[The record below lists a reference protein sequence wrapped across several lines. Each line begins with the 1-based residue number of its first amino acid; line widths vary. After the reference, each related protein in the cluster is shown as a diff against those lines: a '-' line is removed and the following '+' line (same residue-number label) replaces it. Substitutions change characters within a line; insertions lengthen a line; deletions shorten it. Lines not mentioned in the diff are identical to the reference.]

1 MKRMNYKKKS
11 VLLIIVMA
19 LAVGAFATII
29 YNNKSGVPSTKEVI
43 NNKNE
48 SNMKTIQL
56 TKSEFMKR
64 VANLESNPTE
74 WKYLGDRPAI
84 IDFYATWCGPCKAM
98 SPALEEIAKEYDGK
112 VYVYKVDV
120 DSERELA
127 AMFGIRSIPTLLFVP
142 MNEQPQRV
150 SGALPK
156 SELKQIIGEV
166 LHQ

>member
-1 MKRMNYKKKS
+1 MKQMDYKKKS
-11 VLLIIVMA
+11 VLLVVVMA
-19 LAVGAFATII
+19 LAAGAFAAII
-29 YNNKSGVPSTKEVI
+29 YGKGDAPSTKVVE
-43 NNKNE
+43 NNKNG

-64 VANLESNPTE
+64 VANLENNPTE

-98 SPALEEIAKEYDGK
+98 SPVLEEIAGEYDGK
-112 VYVYKVDV
+112 VYIYKVDV

-127 AMFGIRSIPTLLFVP
+127 AMFGIRSIPTLLFIP
-142 MNEQPQRV
+142 MGEQPQRV

-166 LHQ
+166 LHR